1 MQDQDQSAALK
12 ARVEEAAGRHTPLA
26 IAGGGTKSFLGRAA
40 AGEPLSVA
48 GHSGIVNYAPE
59 ELVLTAR
66 AGTPLA
72 AVEALLAEHN
82 QILGFEPPHFGDDAT
97 LGGTVA
103 ANLSGPRR
111 AYAGAARDF
120 VLGTRIVNGHG
131 QILRFGGEVIKNVAG
146 YDLSRLMAGAMGTLG
161 VILDVSL
168 KVLPRPREERTLVQE
183 MALRAALNQLCAWAA
198 RPLPLSASCIEDG
211 RLYVR
216 LSGAPSAVHKACADI
231 GGEPLDDADGFWSEV
246 REQRRP
252 LFSGERP
259 LWRLSLPAASAPL
272 DLPGDQLVEWGGAL
286 RWLKSDAAARDVRAA
301 VAAQGGHAILFRGGG
316 PTADPYHPLPEA
328 LMRVHKN
335 IKQAIDPYNI
345 FNIGRMYSEL

>member
-12 ARVEEAAGRHTPLA
+12 ARVEEAADRRTPLA
-26 IAGGGTKSFLGRAA
+26 IAGGGTKSFLGRAT

-48 GHSGIVNYAPE
+48 GHSGVVNYAPE

-72 AVEALLAEHN
+72 AVEALLAEHS
-82 QILGFEPPHFGDDAT
+82 QMLGFEPPHFGDGAT

-183 MALRAALNQLCAWAA
+183 MAPPAALNRLCAWAA
-198 RPLPLSASCIEDG
+198 RPLPISASCIEDG

-216 LSGAPSAVHKACADI
+216 LSGASSAVHKACADI
-231 GGEPLDDADGFWSEV
+231 GGEPLDDATGFWTEV

-252 LFSGERP
+252 LFGGERP
-259 LWRLSLPAASAPL
+259 LWRLSLPPASAPL
-272 DLPGDQLVEWGGAL
+272 DLPGDELIEWGGAL
-286 RWLKSDAAARDVRAA
+286 RWLKSDAAAQAVRAA
-301 VAAQGGHAILFRGGG
+301 AAARGGHAILFRGAG
-316 PTADPYHPLPEA
+316 AAAEPYHPLPEP
-328 LMRVHKN
+328 LMKLHKN

-345 FNIGRMYSEL
+345 FNAGRIYSEL